1 MYLPVSAAVALLMTV
16 LTTVFWGSWANSFK
30 VTRNYPF
37 PLFYWDYIFGVVLCA
52 LIFAFTLGSHGSA
65 GEPFLDNLQTA
76 DHSDLVMALV
86 GGAVFNI
93 ANLLLVAAT
102 DIAGLA
108 VAFPL
113 AIGIAM
119 VEGVVLSY
127 ALQPAGN
134 IVYLGLGVVLA
145 VAAVLFNAR
154 AYSALSAQAAG
165 HKSTSRKGIIVSL
178 VSGVLMG
185 GWAPFVTRAM
195 THGHVMTPYSVTVLF
210 AVGAFLC
217 NLVVNPYFMKRPL
230 HGDPVSF
237 SGYWQAGTR
246 NHLLGLVG
254 GIAWGI
260 GGSFNLI
267 AAGLVGIPIS
277 YAIGQAGP
285 LVAAS
290 WGIFVWHEFTGAPKV
305 AWRSLQ
311 YMFALYIA
319 AIVLLALAYNG

>member
-1 MYLPVSAAVALLMTV
+1 MYLPASASVALLLTI

-30 VTRNYPF
+30 VTRKYPF
-37 PLFYWDYIFGVVLCA
+37 PLFYWDYVLGVILCS
-52 LIFAFTLGSHGSA
+52 LIFAFTLGSHGGA
-65 GEPFLDNLQTA
+65 GEPFLTNLQA
-76 DHSDLVMALV
+76 SDHSDWVMALI

-134 IVYLGLGVVLA
+134 IVFLGLGVALA
-145 VAAVLFNAR
+145 IAAVLFNAR
-154 AYSALSAQAAG
+154 AYSALSGQAAD

-237 SGYWQAGTR
+237 SGYWRAGSR
-246 NHLLGLVG
+246 NHLLGLLG

-277 YAIGQAGP
+277 YAIGQAAP
-285 LVAAS
+285 LVAAT
-290 WGIFVWHEFTGAPKV
+290 WGIFVWHEFTGAPKP
-305 AWRSLQ
+305 AWRALQ
-311 YMFALYIA
+311 WMFVLYIA
-319 AIVLLALAYNG
+319 AIGLLALAYTG

>member
-1 MYLPVSAAVALLMTV
+1 MYLPGSASVALLLTV

-37 PLFYWDYIFGVVLCA
+37 PLFYWDYVLGVIVCA
-52 LIFAFTLGSHGSA
+52 LAFAFTLGSHGST
-65 GEPFLDNLQTA
+65 GEPFLVNLQAA
-76 DHSDLVMALV
+76 DRSNWIMALI

-119 VEGVVLSY
+119 VEGVMLSY

-134 IVYLGLGVVLA
+134 ILYLGLGVVLA
-145 VAAVLFNAR
+145 IAAVLFNAR
-154 AYSALSAQAAG
+154 AYNALGSQNAD
-165 HKSTSRKGIIVSL
+165 HKSTSRKGITVSL
-178 VSGVLMG
+178 ISGVLMG

-195 THGHVMTPYSVTVLF
+195 THGHTMTPYSVTVLF
-210 AVGAFLC
+210 AIGAFLC
-217 NLVVNPYFMKRPL
+217 NLFVNTYFMKRPL

-237 SGYWQAGTR
+237 SGYWRAGSR
-246 NHLLGLVG
+246 NHLLGLLG
-254 GIAWGI
+254 GIAWGF

-277 YAIGQAGP
+277 YAIGQAAP
-285 LVAAS
+285 LVAAT
-290 WGIFVWHEFTGAPKV
+290 WGIFVWHEFTGAPKL

-311 YMFALYIA
+311 WMFALYIA
-319 AIVLLALAYNG
+319 AIGLLALAYNG

>member
-1 MYLPVSAAVALLMTV
+1 MYLPGSASIALLLTI

-30 VTRNYPF
+30 VTRSYPF
-37 PLFYWDYIFGVVLCA
+37 PLFYWDYVLGVILCS
-52 LIFAFTLGSHGSA
+52 LGFAFTLGSHGSS
-65 GEPFLDNLQTA
+65 GEPFLANLQA
-76 DHSDLVMALV
+76 SDRSDWFMALI

-134 IVYLGLGVVLA
+134 ILYLGLGVVLA
-145 VAAVLFNAR
+145 IAAVLFNAR
-154 AYSALSAQAAG
+154 AYKALDAQAAD
-165 HKSTSRKGIIVSL
+165 HQSTSRKGIIVSL
-178 VSGVLMG
+178 ISGVLMG

-210 AVGAFLC
+210 GIGAFLC

-237 SGYWQAGTR
+237 SGYWRAGAR

-277 YAIGQAGP
+277 YAIGQASP
-285 LVAAS
+285 LIAAT
-290 WGIFVWHEFTGAPKV
+290 WGIFVWHEFTGAPKL

-311 YMFALYIA
+311 WMFALYVA
-319 AIVLLALAYNG
+319 AIGLLALAYTG